1 LVAGTNKSDRNGG
14 KVMQR
19 KLLPLAIAT
28 VLACVTAATSLAAG
42 STHVAHF
49 SYTLPDNV
57 CGFSGTTAIH
67 GTSVFRDTGNGT
79 FFEDLAWFGVF
90 TAENGKSLTLQF
102 SGPAKQTSLVIDEHA
117 GTVTTVT
124 TDGGLFEKL
133 SITHGPTLT
142 RDAGSV
148 TFVDVSEYTGDPN
161 NPVGDFISET
171 MSDLRGPH
179 PDLIDSSIFCDVA
192 QPYLQGT

>member
-1 LVAGTNKSDRNGG
+1 MR
-14 KVMQR
+14 R

-28 VLACVTAATSLAAG
+28 VLACVAAGTGLAAG
-42 STHVAHF
+42 STEVEHF
-49 SYTLPDNV
+49 SYTVPDNV
-57 CGFSGTTAIH
+57 CGFSGATAIH
-67 GTSVFRDTGNGT
+67 GTSLFRDTGNGT
-79 FFEDLAWFGVF
+79 FFGSLAWFGVF
-90 TAENGKSLTLQF
+90 TADNGKSLTLQF
-102 SGPAKQTSLVIDEHA
+102 AGPFQQTSLVIDKQA

-148 TFVDVSEYTGDPN
+148 TLVDVYEYTGDPN

-171 MSDLRGPH
+171 MSDLHGPH
-179 PDLIDSSIFCDVA
+179 PGPPLA
-192 QPYLQGT
+192 L